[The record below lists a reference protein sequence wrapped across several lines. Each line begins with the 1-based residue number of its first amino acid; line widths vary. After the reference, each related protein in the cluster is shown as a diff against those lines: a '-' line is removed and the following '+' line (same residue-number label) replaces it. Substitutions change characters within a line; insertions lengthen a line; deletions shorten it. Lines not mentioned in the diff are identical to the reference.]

1 MVRRNS
7 SEWLEAPNPKTRI
20 VKRSTSL
27 EDFYRQ
33 NDEDCL
39 EIADNVVFERL
50 RKDTNLDPL
59 TELDSRGK
67 KGNYESNDN
76 RFRREAQRGSTTTE
90 DSPVE
95 DLKYKQLVFE
105 ENDPEA
111 KTIDFETLQ
120 RKNRPADVLEYKRFL
135 NVSFLLFSHKGAGG
149 ITLVE
154 KNLRSFQNQPLEDGK
169 PPKKAYAHTKTRVKP
184 PPTKV
189 MVKRD
194 AGHEGSWTEN
204 EDLFESRQQQWSA
217 TKKLR
222 KMSLNEDEE
231 EENDKNEMEPPL
243 VRSKRYV
250 RIPHSGQ
257 SPHAVSYALNYNEQ
271 ENKGWVKPLFS
282 SIVYRLPVR
291 LIVSRII
298 SRLDRQVIVVCPG
311 HPKNLL
317 PPVAAGDRRGIL
329 LGPCHHS
336 C

>member
-76 RFRREAQRGSTTTE
+76 RFRRETQRGSTTTE

-135 NVSFLLFSHKGAGG
+135 NVSFLLFFTQRCGRNNARRKKLAFVPESTFGG
-149 ITLVE
+149 RKTAEESV
-154 KNLRSFQNQPLEDGK
+154 RAHQNQGETAPDQGDGE
-169 PPKKAYAHTKTRVKP
+169 T
-184 PPTKV
+184 
-189 MVKRD
+189 
-194 AGHEGSWTEN
+194 
-204 EDLFESRQQQWSA
+204 
-217 TKKLR
+217 
-222 KMSLNEDEE
+222 
-231 EENDKNEMEPPL
+231 
-243 VRSKRYV
+243 
-250 RIPHSGQ
+250 
-257 SPHAVSYALNYNEQ
+257 
-271 ENKGWVKPLFS
+271 
-282 SIVYRLPVR
+282 
-291 LIVSRII
+291 
-298 SRLDRQVIVVCPG
+298 
-311 HPKNLL
+311 
-317 PPVAAGDRRGIL
+317 RRGTRGKL
-329 LGPCHHS
+329 DGERGSVRVPATTVVRHEETAKDVFERGRGRGER
-336 C
+336 